1 MASYVTI
8 GKMPHGYILRR
19 EHNRDIPKIDA
30 RTLEASERLREA
42 LSEAAGLLYANGIRP
57 DKVKLYHEII
67 EECMGGKRQKIQQDI
82 N

>member
-19 EHNRDIPKIDA
+19 EHNKDIPKLDA
-30 RTLEASERLREA
+30 RTLEASERLLDALIEA
-42 LSEAAGLLYANGIRP
+42 TRILAINGGNA

-67 EECMGGKRQKIQQDI
+67 EECRGGKRQKIQYDI